1 MSVTTPAARPRQ
13 SFAYRRLPL
22 RGAAVLMVAL
32 VAIAGSLAYLR
43 DPPWLL
49 TMSSGLRQ
57 WQTARDG
64 RRFRWAGAHAS
75 FFVPANARDMRLPLR
90 TTFDRPDEWPIAVS
104 ITLDDEPADRV
115 VLADAAWNERVIRL
129 PPPGSR
135 RVRRVDIRSDRARDD
150 NHAVQVGEITL
161 GAAR

>member
-1 MSVTTPAARPRQ
+1 
-13 SFAYRRLPL
+13 
-22 RGAAVLMVAL
+22 
-32 VAIAGSLAYLR
+32 
-43 DPPWLL
+43 
-49 TMSSGLRQ
+49 
-57 WQTARDG
+57 
-64 RRFRWAGAHAS
+64 
-75 FFVPANARDMRLPLR
+75 MRLPLR

-150 NHAVQVGEITL
+150 NHAVRWGESRSALRGESAYTDTN
-161 GAAR
+161 AASDALNSTG